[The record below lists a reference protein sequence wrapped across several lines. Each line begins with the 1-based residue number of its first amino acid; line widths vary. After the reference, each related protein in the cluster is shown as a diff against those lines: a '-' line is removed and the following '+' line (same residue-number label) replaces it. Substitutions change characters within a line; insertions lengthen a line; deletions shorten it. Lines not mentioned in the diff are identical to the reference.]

1 MSIQSQDG
9 VRASRIASEQWAN
22 VPPMGR
28 SAARVRG
35 LAVLPNPVTNILRLQ
50 VSDSKGQ
57 VVQTELTDASGRS
70 VLSRQF
76 LPETN
81 SHHEEFGVS
90 ELPTGMY
97 FLRVTTPDK
106 QATLKVVKVE

>member
-1 MSIQSQDG
+1 
-9 VRASRIASEQWAN
+9 
-22 VPPMGR
+22 MGR

-97 FLRVTTPDK
+97 FLKVTTPDR